1 MMKGVQEVLEAEKNV
16 EHMLQKAQ
24 EDKAKIIT
32 QAKHKALQLLTQE
45 QKKIDE
51 AQEVQIQKKKLE
63 IGKDR
68 QRILDKGNEQLE
80 KLRQNASKNMK
91 KAVDYLLQEVER
103 RVR

>member
-1 MMKGVQEVLEAEKNV
+1 MKGVQEVLEAEKNV

-51 AQEVQIQKKKLE
+51 AQEVQIQKKKGE